1 MRPMWSRCVVFAI
14 AAAALAATA
23 WAGQPLETESARLV
37 RRGTFELESGVE
49 HQRSSE
55 GTETALPFALAY
67 GITDRLEIL
76 VEPVLYNSIHD
87 NGVPRQ
93 KGIGDVEATM
103 TAVVSRESAH
113 LPAFAMA
120 GELKVPTSGN
130 TRIGSGKADYT
141 VYAIGSK
148 RAGRWDTHLHL
159 GYKVIGRPA
168 GARVNNIRSFGVAE
182 EFHGSDRYELVGEIF
197 GSTAALAETVDQPT
211 AGQES
216 QLTPEIGGG
225 ELVGAIGARYHVDGG
240 VTCSLGVTYDNNHA
254 VLIHPGLTVRWG
266 A

>member
-1 MRPMWSRCVVFAI
+1 MVMAI
-14 AAAALAATA
+14 VAAALSTTA

-37 RRGTFELESGVE
+37 KRGTFEFESGVE
-49 HQRSSE
+49 RQSSSA
-55 GTETALPFALAY
+55 GTETAIPFALVY

-87 NGVPRQ
+87 KGVPPQ
-93 KGIGDVEATM
+93 KGIGDVEGTM
-103 TAVVSRESAH
+103 TAVLSRERAH
-113 LPAFAMA
+113 LPAFAIA
-120 GELKVPTSGN
+120 GEVKVPTAHN

-148 RAGRWDTHLHL
+148 RAGRWDTHLNF
-159 GYKVIGRPA
+159 GYTVIGRPA
-168 GARVNNIRSFGVAE
+168 GTQVNNVRSFGLAE

-197 GSTAALAETVDQPT
+197 GSTAALAETADQPN

-225 ELVGAIGARYHVDGG
+225 ELVGAIGMRYHVDGG

-254 VLIHPGLTVRWG
+254 VLLHPGLTVRW
-266 A
+266 